1 MEANSKF
8 RVGDLVRVVSLRS
21 SLAGVACVVKA
32 TNSGMQSPYFV
43 ESADRSCGN
52 WFSEDELTLVK
63 PAPTVTNNP
72 EILDSSTAA
81 NTSEISNSC
90 EPAPVVKEDLKTEPR
105 FQVGGRVR
113 IRKPESGSPYWPNC
127 LDKYDGREGVIG
139 RVDPDHQAG
148 FFYNV
153 TSISGWRFFE
163 SYLEPVEAEVL
174 TQAKMLQR
182 VLYLAGPMRGI
193 AFYNFPMFDRVAA
206 ALRDVGY
213 EVINPADEDRKED
226 NFDPTLEPKFAN
238 PAYCFVQPGMDFSRI
253 IRRCFEAVM
262 RCDEIVLLPGWENS
276 VGAIAELFIAVW
288 SGKRIQLV
296 YPEEND
302 QMQFVST
309 PAIDLATA
317 ISRIQIA
324 RDETKQS
331 KESDDEDILDIAA
344 RITRGDRQ
352 AVYGPPEQDFR
363 KTADMWTGLF
373 QYMLAED
380 AKFEPRHVAMALICM
395 KMSRECH
402 QRKKDNW
409 VDIAGY
415 ARCGSL
421 CE

>member
-1 MEANSKF
+1 MEAVKEF
-8 RVGDLVRVVSLRS
+8 KVGDPVKVIAKVSL
-21 SLAGVACVVKA
+21 LTNAKGMVTHVDGVVVNQRYKFKSFCGGIQGWFAAEDLELLPNAC
-32 TNSGMQSPYFV
+32 
-43 ESADRSCGN
+43 
-52 WFSEDELTLVK
+52 
-63 PAPTVTNNP
+63 TNNP
-72 EILDSSTAA
+72 KCVGRVCSLAESTGVYCPHDSCDLETGVRETNSPEIPDSLTSA

-90 EPAPVVKEDLKTEPR
+90 ESA
-105 FQVGGRVR
+105 
-113 IRKPESGSPYWPNC
+113 S
-127 LDKYDGREGVIG
+127 
-139 RVDPDHQAG
+139 
-148 FFYNV
+148 
-153 TSISGWRFFE
+153 
-163 SYLEPVEAEVL
+163 VEAEVL
-174 TQAKMLQR
+174 TRAKMLHR

-206 ALRDVGY
+206 ALREVGY

-226 NFDPTLEPKFAN
+226 NFDPTLEPKFAD
-238 PAYCFVQPGMDFSRI
+238 PAYCFVQPGMDFGKI

-296 YPEEND
+296 YFEEND
-302 QMQFVST
+302 QMQFIST

-317 ISRIQIA
+317 ITRLQHA
-324 RDETKQS
+324 RNETKQS
-331 KESDDEDILDIAA
+331 EKSDDEDVLDIAA

-352 AVYGPPEQDFR
+352 AVYGPPEQDFK

-395 KMSRECH
+395 KMSREFH

>member
-1 MEANSKF
+1 MEESREVNKVSEKIEQFWRDATPDDVARVMRGEKVEARFRDTTGSTWRHGLLVGWSKIDESDSLKWASSDCAF
-8 RVGDLVRVVSLRS
+8 WRFCQVYDPTETKPTQCVGRVC
-21 SLAGVACVVKA
+21 SLATSTGVFC
-32 TNSGMQSPYFV
+32 PH
-43 ESADRSCGN
+43 DSCDLETGVR
-52 WFSEDELTLVK
+52 E
-63 PAPTVTNNP
+63 TNNP
-72 EILDSSTAA
+72 EIPDSSTAA
-81 NTSEISNSC
+81 NTLEISNSR
-90 EPAPVVKEDLKTEPR
+90 ESAPVVKEYLKTEPR
-105 FQVGGRVR
+105 FEVG
-113 IRKPESGSPYWPNC
+113 
-127 LDKYDGREGVIG
+127 D
-139 RVDPDHQAG
+139 
-148 FFYNV
+148 
-153 TSISGWRFFE
+153 
-163 SYLEPVEAEVL
+163 YLEPVKAEVL
-174 TQAKMLQR
+174 TQAKMLHR

-206 ALRDVGY
+206 ALRDAGY

-226 NFDPTLEPKFAN
+226 NFDPTLEPKFAD
-238 PAYCFVQPGMDFSRI
+238 PAYCFVQPGMDFGKI

-296 YPEEND
+296 YFEEND
-302 QMQFVST
+302 QMQFIST

-317 ISRIQIA
+317 ITRLQHA
-324 RDETKQS
+324 RNETKQS
-331 KESDDEDILDIAA
+331 EKSDDEDVLDIAA

-352 AVYGPPEQDFR
+352 AVYGPPEQDFK

-373 QYMLAED
+373 QYMLAEE

-395 KMSRECH
+395 KMSREFH